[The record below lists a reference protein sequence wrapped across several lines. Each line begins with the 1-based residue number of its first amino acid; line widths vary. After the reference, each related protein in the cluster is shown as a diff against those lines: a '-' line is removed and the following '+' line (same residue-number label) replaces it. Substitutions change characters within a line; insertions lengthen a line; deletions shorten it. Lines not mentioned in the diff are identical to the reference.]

1 MAIKAVST
9 VEMVR
14 KKFPQAIVET
24 VEFRG
29 EQTIVLKPEHL
40 VAVCTYLH
48 KNLKYTFLSTVTA
61 VDWFERV
68 PRYDVVYHLLSI
80 RHQSELRLKVRV
92 SERGVGADL
101 SQPPSVPTVV
111 GVWPSANWYEREVYD
126 LFGITFAGHPDLRRT
141 VIRSGVHNEV
151 RFFGF
156 VPIDVLR
163 IFYDVAN
170 VFIFPS
176 LYEGFGLPPLEA
188 MAHGTPVVTS
198 NTSSLPEVVG
208 NAAVLVNPENV
219 FEIMRATH
227 RVLVDQALREKLR
240 QRGYEQAK
248 RFSWDSSARRIL
260 RIYKEVVSGKEGG
273 DVPEAAEAER
283 PRLRA

>member
-40 VAVCTYLH
+40 VAVCSYLQ

-80 RHQSELRLKVRV
+80 PHRSELRLEVRV
-92 SERGVGADL
+92 GERGAGADL

-126 LFGITFAGHPDLRRT
+126 LFGITFAGHPDLRRILMPMDWT
-141 VIRSGVHNEV
+141 THPLRKDYPLSG
-151 RFFGF
+151 F
-156 VPIDVLR
+156 D
-163 IFYDVAN
+163 
-170 VFIFPS
+170 
-176 LYEGFGLPPLEA
+176 
-188 MAHGTPVVTS
+188 
-198 NTSSLPEVVG
+198 LPEPHWGGQVPYDTDPGVG
-208 NAAVLVNPENV
+208 SQTLRTPES
-219 FEIMRATH
+219 
-227 RVLVDQALREKLR
+227 RELNESRSKISHN
-240 QRGYEQAK
+240 QEPGTEK
-248 RFSWDSSARRIL
+248 R
-260 RIYKEVVSGKEGG
+260 
-273 DVPEAAEAER
+273 
-283 PRLRA
+283 